1 MNTLAKTRRR
11 VMDISGGFPGMISDR
26 SDTFLKFLVSNAEDA
41 FTRPWHRLERG
52 MRTNRIRKFVDD
64 EAERFQFTEEDKA
77 LMFLTLTKAL
87 DKKQL
92 NSKSIVNYDQEQQKI
107 LEIKGFVFHKQ
118 ADGAMKFQFT
128 ERKTGTVRRRSS
140 PSQAQ
145 EPKQTTQTAQTQEP
159 KQLPQNTLQE

>member
-128 ERKTGTVRRRSS
+128 ERKTGTVRRRSGA
-140 PSQAQ
+140 SQTPQTQQTTQPQ
-145 EPKQTTQTAQTQEP
+145 EPKQS
-159 KQLPQNTLQE
+159 PQNTLQE

>member
-128 ERKTGTVRRRSS
+128 ERKTGTVRRRVGS
-140 PSQAQ
+140 PQA
-145 EPKQTTQTAQTQEP
+145 TQPPQAQEP

>member
-92 NSKSIVNYDQEQQKI
+92 NNVKQESKKKIREEFLNTFFLPLRKEFENQKDKYEA
-107 LEIKGFVFHKQ
+107 LWPIK
-118 ADGAMKFQFT
+118 
-128 ERKTGTVRRRSS
+128 
-140 PSQAQ
+140 PSQMA
-145 EPKQTTQTAQTQEP
+145 E
-159 KQLPQNTLQE
+159 

>member
-11 VMDISGGFPGMISDR
+11 VVDISGGFPGMISDR
-26 SDTFLKFLVSNAEDA
+26 SDNFLKFLVSNAEDA

-52 MRTNRIRKFVDD
+52 MRMNRLRKFVDD
-64 EAERFQFTEEDKA
+64 EAERFNFTEDDKTQ
-77 LMFLTLTKAL
+77 MFMTLTKAL

-118 ADGAMKFQFT
+118 ADGSMKFQFT
-128 ERKTGTVRRRSS
+128 ERKTGTVRRRTSS
-140 PSQAQ
+140 PLTS
-145 EPKQTTQTAQTQEP
+145 TVTTQEP
-159 KQLPQNTLQE
+159 KQPAQNIQQE